1 MGAAAIAPMMVTI
14 LTAAMIRKQR
24 RIVEQ
29 LRSAGAIRP
38 EHATSAATFGGEE
51 GMALGNLERH
61 GVVMKTGA
69 GYYLD
74 ESAWDALRARRV
86 RRGVQALVLMALGL
100 AFLWAVLH

>member
-1 MGAAAIAPMMVTI
+1 MGAAAIAPMMVTV
-14 LTAAMIRKQR
+14 LAAAMVRRQK

-51 GMALGNLERH
+51 GMAIGVLLRH
-61 GVVMKTGA
+61 GVVKKTGA

-74 ESAWDALRARRV
+74 EPAWDALRARRV
-86 RRGVQALVLMALGL
+86 RRVVQVFILVLLGL
-100 AFLWAVLH
+100 AVLWAVLH